1 VLLWVKN
8 ATKPKNK
15 STSFGGAFFVKNL
28 TCGMENNQK
37 RCPWCEGDVL
47 YEKYHDQEWGVPI
60 FDDLKLFEFLT
71 LETFQAG
78 LSWIT
83 VLQKREH
90 FRVAFDQFDYKKVAL
105 YGDEEIKA
113 LIENEGI
120 IRNKQKIKA
129 AVNNAQ
135 RFIAMRQKHGTF
147 SQYIWDFVGGKPLQN
162 SFKTLEEIPA
172 KTTLSDTISKD
183 LKQNGFQFVG
193 PTVIYAHMQATGM
206 VNDHLVGCFRYQE
219 LSQ

>member
-1 VLLWVKN
+1 
-8 ATKPKNK
+8 
-15 STSFGGAFFVKNL
+15 
-28 TCGMENNQK
+28 MENNHK
-37 RCPWCEGDVL
+37 RCPWCEGDAL
-47 YEKYHDQEWGVPI
+47 YEQYHDKEWGVPI

-71 LETFQAG
+71 LETFQPG

-83 VLQKREH
+83 ILRKREH
-90 FRVAFDQFDYKKVAL
+90 FRKVFDQFDYEKVAR
-105 YGDEEIKA
+105 YGDEKINA
-113 LIENEGI
+113 LLNNQSI

-135 RFIAMRQKHGTF
+135 RFIGVRQEHGTF

-172 KTTLSDTISKD
+172 KTALSERISKD
-183 LKQNGFQFVG
+183 LKQNSFQFVG
-193 PTVIYAHMQATGM
+193 PTVVYAHMQATGM
-206 VNDHLVGCFRYQE
+206 VNDHLVDCFRYQE

>member
-1 VLLWVKN
+1 
-8 ATKPKNK
+8 
-15 STSFGGAFFVKNL
+15 
-28 TCGMENNQK
+28 MENNHK
-37 RCPWCEGDVL
+37 RCPWCEVDAL
-47 YEKYHDQEWGVPI
+47 YEQYHDKEWGVPV

-83 VLQKREH
+83 ILRKRDH
-90 FRVAFDQFDYKKVAL
+90 FREAFDQFDYEKVAC
-105 YGDEEIKA
+105 YGDKKINA
-113 LIENEGI
+113 LLNNQGI

-135 RFIAMRQKHGTF
+135 YFIGIRQEHGTF
-147 SQYIWDFVGGKPLQN
+147 SQYIWDFIGGKPLQN

-172 KTTLSDTISKD
+172 KTALSERISKD

-193 PTVIYAHMQATGM
+193 PTVVYAHMQATGM
-206 VNDHLVGCFRYQE
+206 VNDHLMDCYRYGE
-219 LSQ
+219 LGH

>member
-1 VLLWVKN
+1 
-8 ATKPKNK
+8 
-15 STSFGGAFFVKNL
+15 
-28 TCGMENNQK
+28 MENNHK
-37 RCPWCEGDVL
+37 RCHWCEGDAF
-47 YEKYHDQEWGVPI
+47 YKQYHDKEWGVPI

-83 VLQKREH
+83 ILRKRDH
-90 FRVAFDQFDYKKVAL
+90 FRKAFDQFDYEKVAR
-105 YGDEEIKA
+105 YGDEKINT
-113 LIENEGI
+113 LLNNQGI

-135 RFIAMRQKHGTF
+135 RFIGLRQEHRTF

-162 SFKTLEEIPA
+162 SFKTIEEIPT
-172 KTTLSDTISKD
+172 KTALSERISKD

-193 PTVIYAHMQATGM
+193 PTVVYAHMQATGM
-206 VNDHLVGCFRYQE
+206 VNDHLLDCYRYGE
-219 LSQ
+219 LGH

>member
-1 VLLWVKN
+1 
-8 ATKPKNK
+8 
-15 STSFGGAFFVKNL
+15 
-28 TCGMENNQK
+28 MENNHK
-37 RCPWCEGDVL
+37 RCPWCEGDAL
-47 YEKYHDQEWGVPI
+47 YEQYHDKEWGVPI

-83 VLQKREH
+83 ILRKREH
-90 FRVAFDQFDYKKVAL
+90 FRKAFDQFDYEKVAC
-105 YGDEEIKA
+105 YGDEKINA
-113 LIENEGI
+113 LLNNQSI

-135 RFIAMRQKHGTF
+135 RFIGIRQEHGTF

-172 KTTLSDTISKD
+172 KTALSERISKD
-183 LKQNGFQFVG
+183 LKQNSFQFVG
-193 PTVIYAHMQATGM
+193 PTVVYAHMQATGM
-206 VNDHLVGCFRYQE
+206 VNDHLVGCFRNQE

>member
-1 VLLWVKN
+1 
-8 ATKPKNK
+8 
-15 STSFGGAFFVKNL
+15 
-28 TCGMENNQK
+28 MENNHK
-37 RCPWCEGDVL
+37 RCPWCEGDAL
-47 YEKYHDQEWGVPI
+47 YEQYHDKEWGVPI

-90 FRVAFDQFDYKKVAL
+90 FRVAFDQFDYEKVAL
-105 YGDEEIKA
+105 YEDEEIKA

-135 RFIAMRQKHGTF
+135 RFIGIRQEHGTF

-172 KTTLSDTISKD
+172 KTALSERISKD
-183 LKQNGFQFVG
+183 LRQNGFQFVG
-193 PTVIYAHMQATGM
+193 PKVVYAHMQATGM

>member
-1 VLLWVKN
+1 M
-8 ATKPKNK
+8 
-15 STSFGGAFFVKNL
+15 G
-28 TCGMENNQK
+28 NNHK
-37 RCPWCEGDVL
+37 RCSWCEGDAL
-47 YEKYHDQEWGVPI
+47 YEQYHDKEWGVPI

-71 LETFQAG
+71 LETFQPG

-83 VLQKREH
+83 ILRKREH
-90 FRVAFDQFDYKKVAL
+90 FRKVFDQFDYEKVAR
-105 YGDEEIKA
+105 YGDEKINA
-113 LIENEGI
+113 LLNNQSI

-135 RFIAMRQKHGTF
+135 RFIAIRQKHGTF

-172 KTTLSDTISKD
+172 KTALSERISKD

-193 PTVIYAHMQATGM
+193 PTVVYAHMQATGM
-206 VNDHLVGCFRYQE
+206 VNDHLVGCFRNQE

>member
-1 VLLWVKN
+1 
-8 ATKPKNK
+8 
-15 STSFGGAFFVKNL
+15 
-28 TCGMENNQK
+28 MENNHK
-37 RCPWCEGDVL
+37 RCPWCEGDAL
-47 YEKYHDQEWGVPI
+47 YEQYHDKEWGVLI

-83 VLQKREH
+83 ILRKREH
-90 FRVAFDQFDYKKVAL
+90 FRKAFDQFDYEKVAR
-105 YGDEEIKA
+105 YGDEKINA
-113 LIENEGI
+113 LLNNQSI

-129 AVNNAQ
+129 SVNNAQ
-135 RFIAMRQKHGTF
+135 RFIGIRQEHGTF

-172 KTTLSDTISKD
+172 KTALSERISKD

-193 PTVIYAHMQATGM
+193 PTVVYAHMQATGM

>member
-1 VLLWVKN
+1 M
-8 ATKPKNK
+8 
-15 STSFGGAFFVKNL
+15 G
-28 TCGMENNQK
+28 NNHK
-37 RCPWCEGDVL
+37 RCSWCEGDAL
-47 YEKYHDQEWGVPI
+47 YEQYHDKEWGVPI

-71 LETFQAG
+71 LETFQPG

-83 VLQKREH
+83 ILRKREH
-90 FRVAFDQFDYKKVAL
+90 FRKVFDQFDYEKVAR
-105 YGDEEIKA
+105 YGDEKINA
-113 LIENEGI
+113 LLNNQSI

-135 RFIAMRQKHGTF
+135 RFIGIRQEHGTF

-162 SFKTLEEIPA
+162 SFKTQEEIPV
-172 KTTLSDTISKD
+172 KTALSERISKD

-193 PTVIYAHMQATGM
+193 PTVVYAHMQATGM
-206 VNDHLVGCFRYQE
+206 VNDHLVGCFRNQE

>member
-1 VLLWVKN
+1 MRKN
-8 ATKPKNK
+8 H
-15 STSFGGAFFVKNL
+15 
-28 TCGMENNQK
+28 K
-37 RCPWCEGDVL
+37 RCSWCEGNTL
-47 YEKYHDQEWGVPI
+47 YEKYHDQEWGVRI
-60 FDDLKLFEFLT
+60 INDVKLFEFLT

-83 VLQKREH
+83 VLRKREH
-90 FRVAFDQFDYKKVAL
+90 FRVAFDQFDYEKVAL
-105 YGDEEIKA
+105 FGDEEINA
-113 LIENEGI
+113 LMKNEGI

-135 RFIAMRQKHGTF
+135 CFITMQKKHGTF

-162 SFKTLEEIPA
+162 SFKTLDEIPA
-172 KTTLSDTISKD
+172 KTTLSSTISKD

-193 PTVIYAHMQATGM
+193 PTVIYAYMQATGI
-206 VNDHLVGCFRYQE
+206 VNDHLVSCFRYQE

>member
-1 VLLWVKN
+1 
-8 ATKPKNK
+8 
-15 STSFGGAFFVKNL
+15 
-28 TCGMENNQK
+28 MENNHK
-37 RCPWCEGDVL
+37 RCPWCEGDAL
-47 YEKYHDQEWGVPI
+47 YEQYHDKEWGVPI

-83 VLQKREH
+83 ILRKRDH
-90 FRVAFDQFDYKKVAL
+90 FRKAFDQFDYEKVAR
-105 YGDEEIKA
+105 YGDEKIDA
-113 LIENEGI
+113 LLNNQGI

-135 RFIAMRQKHGTF
+135 RFISIRQEHGTF
-147 SQYIWDFVGGKPLQN
+147 SQYIWDFTRGKPLQN

-172 KTTLSDTISKD
+172 KTALSERISKD

-193 PTVIYAHMQATGM
+193 PTVVYAHMQATGM

>member
-1 VLLWVKN
+1 
-8 ATKPKNK
+8 
-15 STSFGGAFFVKNL
+15 
-28 TCGMENNQK
+28 MENNHK
-37 RCPWCEGDVL
+37 RCPWCEGDAL
-47 YEKYHDQEWGVPI
+47 YEQYHDKEWGVPI

-83 VLQKREH
+83 ILRKREH
-90 FRVAFDQFDYKKVAL
+90 FRKAFDQFDYEKVAC
-105 YGDEEIKA
+105 YGDEKINA
-113 LIENEGI
+113 LLNNQSI

-135 RFIAMRQKHGTF
+135 RFIGIRQEHGTF
-147 SQYIWDFVGGKPLQN
+147 SQYIWDFARGKPLQN

-172 KTTLSDTISKD
+172 KTALSERISKD

-193 PTVIYAHMQATGM
+193 PTVVYAHMQATGM

>member
-1 VLLWVKN
+1 
-8 ATKPKNK
+8 
-15 STSFGGAFFVKNL
+15 
-28 TCGMENNQK
+28 MENNHK
-37 RCPWCEGDVL
+37 RCPWCEGDAL
-47 YEKYHDQEWGVPI
+47 YEQYHDKEWGVPI

-83 VLQKREH
+83 ILRKREH
-90 FRVAFDQFDYKKVAL
+90 FRKAFDQFDYEKVAR
-105 YGDEEIKA
+105 YGDEKINA
-113 LIENEGI
+113 LLNNQSI

-135 RFIAMRQKHGTF
+135 RFIGIRQEHGTF

-172 KTTLSDTISKD
+172 KTALSERISKS

-193 PTVIYAHMQATGM
+193 PTVVYAHMQATGM